1 MYRPQFAYQ
10 TPPGCR
16 DEEFAYFFDGSNTP
30 MLAQD
35 LDGKTVNNIP
45 LVLQQDAPFYW
56 RGIKVQM
63 PYLTSLEGDPPVFA
77 QFIEPAQL
85 FLKFQDCYQNDLS
98 GGFLRATEYG
108 FGQNP
113 WALGANAVPTGPP
126 MLLDPE
132 IYCPAGGYILLS
144 ILAGS
149 TGNNVRLEV
158 ALLGVKRFRECDR

>member
-1 MYRPQFAYQ
+1 MYRPQFAYE

-16 DEEFAYFFDGSNTP
+16 DEEFTYFFDGSNTP
-30 MLAQD
+30 MLAQNFN
-35 LDGKTVNNIP
+35 GQTVNNIP

-56 RGIKVQM
+56 RGIKIQM
-63 PYLTSLEGDPPVFA
+63 AFFESPEGPPVFSH
-77 QFIEPAQL
+77 FIAPPQT

-113 WALGANAVPTGPP
+113 WTIGPDTVPTGPP
-126 MLLDPE
+126 FLLDPE

-144 ILAGS
+144 IMNVLPA
-149 TGNNVRLEV
+149 NIVRLEV
-158 ALLGVKRFRECDR
+158 ALLGIKRFRECEA